1 MFFAA
6 KPFSKIRQF
15 VLLSMAAVL
24 VGCASIPAGVDPS
37 PNDPWE
43 PFNRSVFEF
52 NEGLDAYLLKPV
64 VAGYRFV
71 LPEFVR
77 EGIYNF
83 FSNYGDIYNVAYN
96 LLQGKPGYA
105 FNDLMRVVVNT
116 TMGLGGFID
125 LATPGGLEKH
135 KEDWGQTLGVWGVPS
150 GPYVVLPFFGP
161 SNVRDTFGTVADLES
176 DYLFRLLPDV
186 ALRNSITGLR
196 VVNARNTYYEAGDL
210 LDGAAIDK
218 YSFMRDAYIQRREY
232 QINEGRDDEE
242 PQMPVYENP
251 YECERAKI
259 SPNEITRARWIYEEL
274 QMDF

>member
-1 MFFAA
+1 MLLAVRLY
-6 KPFSKIRQF
+6 SKIKRV
-15 VLLSMAAVL
+15 VLLVATTAL
-24 VGCASIPAGVDPS
+24 VGCASIPAGVEPS
-37 PNDPWE
+37 PHDPWE
-43 PFNRSVFEF
+43 SFNRSVFEF

-64 VAGYRFV
+64 VAGYRFI

-83 FSNYGDIYNVAYN
+83 FSNYNDIYTALFN
-96 LLQGKPGYA
+96 LLQGRLDYA
-105 FNDLMRVVVNT
+105 FNDLMRVAVNT
-116 TMGLGGFID
+116 TMGLGGLLD

-135 KEDWGQTLGVWGVPS
+135 KEDWGQTLGVWGVPA

-161 SNVRDTFGTVADLES
+161 SNVRDAFGTVADLES
-176 DYLFRLLPDV
+176 DYLFRFLPDV
-186 ALRNSITGLR
+186 ALRNSVTGLR

-232 QINEGRDDEE
+232 QINEGREGEE

-251 YECERAKI
+251 Y
-259 SPNEITRARWIYEEL
+259 
-274 QMDF
+274 Q

>member
-1 MFFAA
+1 MVFLVSQLNKMKRFFLLCAA
-6 KPFSKIRQF
+6 A
-15 VLLSMAAVL
+15 ML
-24 VGCASIPAGVDPS
+24 VGCTSIPAGVEPS
-37 PNDPWE
+37 PHDPWE

-64 VAGYRFV
+64 VTGYRFI

-83 FSNYGDIYNVAYN
+83 FSNYNDIYTALFN
-96 LLQGKPGYA
+96 LLQGKPDYA

-116 TMGLGGFID
+116 TMGLGGLFD

-135 KEDWGQTLGVWGVPS
+135 KEDWGQTLGVWGVPT

-161 SNVRDTFGTVADLES
+161 SNVRDTFGTVGDLES
-176 DYLFRLLPDV
+176 DYLFRLLPNV
-186 ALRNSITGLR
+186 AVRNSITGLR

-218 YSFMRDAYIQRREY
+218 YSFIRDAYIQRRQY

-251 YECERAKI
+251 YE
-259 SPNEITRARWIYEEL
+259 
-274 QMDF
+274 

>member
-1 MFFAA
+1 MMCFLMRKAKVAILLGLAA
-6 KPFSKIRQF
+6 F
-15 VLLSMAAVL
+15 L
-24 VGCASIPAGVDPS
+24 VGCASIPAGVERS
-37 PNDPWE
+37 PQDPWE

-77 EGIYNF
+77 DGIYNF
-83 FSNYGDIYNVAYN
+83 FSNYNDIYTALYN
-96 LLQGKPGYA
+96 LLQGKPSYA
-105 FNDLMRVVVNT
+105 FNDFMRVVVNT
-116 TMGLGGFID
+116 TMGLGGFLDI
-125 LATPGGLEKH
+125 ATPGGLEKH
-135 KEDWGQTLGVWGVPS
+135 KEDWGQTFGVWGVPP

-176 DYLFRLLPDV
+176 DYLFKYVKDV
-186 ALRNSITGLR
+186 GLRNSITGLR

-232 QINEGRDDEE
+232 QINEGREDEE
-242 PQMPVYENP
+242 PLMPAYENG
-251 YECERAKI
+251 Y
-259 SPNEITRARWIYEEL
+259 
-274 QMDF
+274 Q

>member
-1 MFFAA
+1 MPSVVKFMSRA
-6 KPFSKIRQF
+6 RQC
-15 VLLSMAAVL
+15 VLLCIASVL
-24 VGCASIPAGVDPS
+24 VGCASIPAGVQPS
-37 PNDPWE
+37 PQDPWE
-43 PFNRSVFEF
+43 SFNRSVFEF

-83 FSNYGDIYNVAYN
+83 FSNYSDIYTALQNM
-96 LLQGKPGYA
+96 LQGKPDFA

-116 TMGLGGFID
+116 TFGLGGLID
-125 LATPGGLEKH
+125 MATPGGLEKH
-135 KEDWGQTLGVWGVPS
+135 KEDWGQTFGVWGVPA

-186 ALRNSITGLR
+186 ALRNSLTALR

-218 YSFMRDAYIQRREY
+218 YSFMRDAYIQRRQY
-232 QINEGRDDEE
+232 QINEGRDDQE
-242 PQMPVYENP
+242 PTMPVYQNP
-251 YECERAKI
+251 YE
-259 SPNEITRARWIYEEL
+259 
-274 QMDF
+274 

>member
-1 MFFAA
+1 MPSSLHFM
-6 KPFSKIRQF
+6 SKIRQF
-15 VLLSMAAVL
+15 ILLCMATVL
-24 VGCASIPAGVDPS
+24 VGCASIPAGVEPS
-37 PNDPWE
+37 PSDPWE

-52 NEGLDAYLLKPV
+52 NEGLDTYLLKPV
-64 VAGYRFV
+64 VAVYRFI

-77 EGIYNF
+77 DGVYNF
-83 FSNYGDIYNVAYN
+83 FSNYSDIYTALYN
-96 LLQGKPGYA
+96 LLQGKPDYA

-116 TMGLGGFID
+116 TMGLGGLID

-135 KEDWGQTLGVWGVPS
+135 KEDWGQTLGVWGVPA

-218 YSFMRDAYIQRREY
+218 YSFMRDAYIQRRAY

-242 PQMPVYENP
+242 PSMPVYENP
-251 YECERAKI
+251 Y
-259 SPNEITRARWIYEEL
+259 
-274 QMDF
+274 Q

>member
-1 MFFAA
+1 MMLSVVRKLKAA
-6 KPFSKIRQF
+6 I
-15 VLLSMAAVL
+15 LLSLVAAM
-24 VGCASIPAGVDPS
+24 VGCASIPAGSERS
-37 PNDPWE
+37 PQDPWE

-77 EGIYNF
+77 DGIYNF
-83 FSNYGDIYNVAYN
+83 FSNYNDIYTALFN
-96 LLQGKPGYA
+96 LLQGKPGFA
-105 FNDLMRVVVNT
+105 FNDFMRVVVNT
-116 TMGLGGFID
+116 TMGLGGLLD

-135 KEDWGQTLGVWGVPS
+135 KEDWGQTLGVWGVPA

-232 QINEGRDDEE
+232 QINEGRDDDE
-242 PQMPVYENP
+242 PLMPVYENP
-251 YECERAKI
+251 Y
-259 SPNEITRARWIYEEL
+259 
-274 QMDF
+274 Q

>member
-1 MFFAA
+1 MSLLA
-6 KPFSKIRQF
+6 KLKRI
-15 VLLSMAAVL
+15 VLLGLVGTM
-24 VGCASIPAGVDPS
+24 VGCASIPAGVAPS
-37 PNDPWE
+37 PHDPWE

-77 EGIYNF
+77 DGIYNF
-83 FSNYGDIYNVAYN
+83 FSNYSDIYTALQNI
-96 LLQGKPGYA
+96 LQGKPDYA

-116 TMGLGGFID
+116 TFGLGGLID
-125 LATPGGLEKH
+125 MATPGGLPKH
-135 KEDWGQTLGVWGVPS
+135 KEDWGQTFGVWGIPS

-161 SNVRDTFGTVADLES
+161 SNVRDTFGTAADLES

-186 ALRNSITGLR
+186 ALRNSLTGLR

-218 YSFMRDAYIQRREY
+218 YSFVRDAYIQRRQY
-232 QINEGRDDEE
+232 QINEGREDEE
-242 PQMPVYENP
+242 VLMPPYQNP
-251 YECERAKI
+251 YE
-259 SPNEITRARWIYEEL
+259 
-274 QMDF
+274 

>member
-1 MFFAA
+1 MML
-6 KPFSKIRQF
+6 F
-15 VLLSMAAVL
+15 VLRKIKQAILLGSVLSI
-24 VGCASIPAGVDPS
+24 VGCASIPAGSERS
-37 PNDPWE
+37 PQDPWE

-52 NEGLDAYLLKPV
+52 NEGLDTYLLKPV
-64 VAGYRFV
+64 VAGYRFI

-77 EGIYNF
+77 DGIYNF
-83 FSNYGDIYNVAYN
+83 FSNYNDIYTALYN
-96 LLQGKPGYA
+96 LLQGKPDYA

-116 TMGLGGFID
+116 TMGLGGLID

-218 YSFMRDAYIQRREY
+218 YSFVRDAYIQRRAY

-251 YECERAKI
+251 Y
-259 SPNEITRARWIYEEL
+259 
-274 QMDF
+274 Q

>member
-1 MFFAA
+1 MLLVAA
-6 KPFSKIRQF
+6 S
-15 VLLSMAAVL
+15 L
-24 VGCASIPAGVDPS
+24 VGCASIPAGVEPS
-37 PNDPWE
+37 PQDPWE
-43 PFNRSVFEF
+43 SFNRSVFEF
-52 NEGLDAYLLKPV
+52 NEGLDACLLKPV

-83 FSNYGDIYNVAYN
+83 FSNYNDIYTALFN

-105 FNDLMRVVVNT
+105 FNDFMRVVVNT
-116 TMGLGGFID
+116 TMGLGGLID

-135 KEDWGQTLGVWGVPS
+135 KEDWGQTLGVWGVPA

-176 DYLFRLLPDV
+176 DYLFRLLPNV

-232 QINEGRDDEE
+232 QVNEGRDDEE
-242 PQMPVYENP
+242 PLMPVYENP
-251 YECERAKI
+251 YE
-259 SPNEITRARWIYEEL
+259 
-274 QMDF
+274 

>member
-1 MFFAA
+1 MTLIV
-6 KPFSKIRQF
+6 KVIGGIKQSI
-15 VLLSMAAVL
+15 LLSMVTIL
-24 VGCASIPAGVDPS
+24 VGCASIPAGVEPS

-83 FSNYGDIYNVAYN
+83 FSNYNDIYTALYN
-96 LLQGKPGYA
+96 LLQGKPDYA

-116 TMGLGGFID
+116 TMGLGGLLDI
-125 LATPGGLEKH
+125 ATPGGLEKH

-176 DYLFRLLPDV
+176 DYLFRLLPNV
-186 ALRNSITGLR
+186 ALRNSLTGLR

-218 YSFMRDAYIQRREY
+218 YSFMRDAYIQRRAY
-232 QINEGRDDEE
+232 QINEGREDEE
-242 PQMPVYENP
+242 PMMPVYENA
-251 YECERAKI
+251 YE
-259 SPNEITRARWIYEEL
+259 
-274 QMDF
+274 

>member
-1 MFFAA
+1 MFLVVGQINKMKRF
-6 KPFSKIRQF
+6 
-15 VLLSMAAVL
+15 LLLCMAVAL
-24 VGCASIPAGVDPS
+24 VGCASIPAGVEPS
-37 PNDPWE
+37 PQDPWE
-43 PFNRSVFEF
+43 SFNRSVFEF

-83 FSNYGDIYNVAYN
+83 FSNYNDIYTALYN

-105 FNDLMRVVVNT
+105 FNDFMRVAVNT
-116 TMGLGGFID
+116 TMGLGGLLD

-135 KEDWGQTLGVWGVPS
+135 KEDWGQTLGVWGVPA

-218 YSFMRDAYIQRREY
+218 YSFMRDAYIQRRQY

-251 YECERAKI
+251 YE
-259 SPNEITRARWIYEEL
+259 
-274 QMDF
+274 

>member
-1 MFFAA
+1 MML
-6 KPFSKIRQF
+6 F
-15 VLLSMAAVL
+15 VLRKIKSVFVFVLIISML
-24 VGCASIPAGVDPS
+24 GCASIPAGAERS
-37 PNDPWE
+37 PQDPWE
-43 PFNRSVFEF
+43 SFNRSVFEF

-77 EGIYNF
+77 DGIYNF
-83 FSNYGDIYNVAYN
+83 FSNYNDIYTALFN
-96 LLQGKPGYA
+96 LLQGKPGFA
-105 FNDLMRVVVNT
+105 FNDFMRVVVNT
-116 TMGLGGFID
+116 TMGLGGLLD

-135 KEDWGQTLGVWGVPS
+135 KEDWGQTLGVWGVPA

-232 QINEGRDDEE
+232 QINEGRDDDE
-242 PQMPVYENP
+242 PLMPVYENP
-251 YECERAKI
+251 Y
-259 SPNEITRARWIYEEL
+259 
-274 QMDF
+274 Q